1 MWQRGARQ
9 AAALETVG
17 RACRA
22 LAGANALILVGSG
35 ARDDVDELSD
45 IDLLLVTAPGRFS
58 AVWDRRHTVSAG
70 AVWSADSPQSKPTGP
85 GVHKWLTPEVVFVEL
100 LIGEPGQFR
109 LAEPFRLVWGD
120 DAALAEVPRRGPID
134 RASEFRPDP
143 LTVARAYDELKEA
156 VRRDRRG

>member
-9 AAALETVG
+9 AAALEAVS

-22 LAGANALILVGSG
+22 LAGASALILVGSC

-45 IDLLLVTAPGRFS
+45 IDLLLVAGPGQFS
-58 AVWDRRHTVSAG
+58 AVWEQRHTVSAN
-70 AVWSADSPQSKPTGP
+70 AVWSADSPQSKLSGP
-85 GVHKWLTPEVVFVEL
+85 GVHKWLTHEIVFVEL

-109 LAEPFRLVWGD
+109 VADPFRLLWGD
-120 DAALAEVPRRGPID
+120 EAALANVPRRGPID

-143 LTVARAYDELKEA
+143 LAVARAYDELKEA